1 MIRQMDNDGWLD
13 RRMKDERMNGQMRA
27 GSLTLVMD
35 GVLTMDRRCFFGFLT
50 SYSSSSR
57 S

>member
-1 MIRQMDNDGWLD
+1 MLDGC
-13 RRMKDERMNGQMRA
+13 
-27 GSLTLVMD
+27 LTLVMD
-35 GVLTMDRRCFFGFLT
+35 AVLTMDLRCFFGFLT

>member
-1 MIRQMDNDGWLD
+1 MKNGRVD
-13 RRMKDERMNGQMRA
+13 RRTDGQMLD

-35 GVLTMDRRCFFGFLT
+35 AVLTMDLRCFFGFLT